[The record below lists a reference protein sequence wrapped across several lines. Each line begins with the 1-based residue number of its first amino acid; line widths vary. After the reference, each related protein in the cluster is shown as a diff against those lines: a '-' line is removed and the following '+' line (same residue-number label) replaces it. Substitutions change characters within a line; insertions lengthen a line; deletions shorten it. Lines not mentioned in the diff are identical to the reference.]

1 MAGFGAVI
9 GGALE
14 GWGSARLDQ
23 LKAEREAKLRSL
35 ERQEDRDWQV
45 KRDADERKFRSD
57 EAAMSRDFTSKENEK
72 TRAANADILTTES
85 GDSVVRDGSGVKPLT
100 DKDGKPVRLASG
112 TKDKPAEVS
121 TAEWLVQN
129 GVASD
134 AASAWR
140 MVRSAKSDP
149 EKSRASIYKS
159 WMTVLKP
166 EFGNA
171 DGEALQAEAELRTQQ
186 TLDYLNKEDEATP
199 DGGKSADST
208 PAPAGTGEL
217 KGGMVRKG
225 GYTVDPQKAKEN
237 ATKEADMGT
246 AANIIP
252 SNPAD
257 RVPNKIYML
266 KGKMYRWMVDG
277 DQAGW
282 EPVK

>member
-14 GWGSARLDQ
+14 GWGTARLDQ
-23 LKAEREAKLRSL
+23 LRAEREAKLRAL
-35 ERQEDRDWQV
+35 ERQEDRDRQA

-57 EAAMSRDFTSKENEK
+57 EAAMSRDFTTKENDK

-85 GDSVVRDGSGVKPLT
+85 GDSVVRDGSSVKPLT
-100 DKDGKPVRLASG
+100 DKDGKTVRLASG

-121 TAEWLVQN
+121 TAEWLIQN
-129 GVASD
+129 GVAKD

-140 MVRSAKSDP
+140 LVRSAKADP

-159 WMTVLKP
+159 WLDVLKP
-166 EFGNA
+166 QWGVA
-171 DGEALQAEAELRTQQ
+171 DGEALQKEAELRTQQ
-186 TLDYLNKEDEATP
+186 TLDYLDREDGEAP
-199 DGGKSADST
+199 ADEEAST
-208 PAPAGTGEL
+208 PAPTGASEL

-225 GYTVDPQKAKEN
+225 YTVDPEKAKAN

-252 SNPAD
+252 ANPAD